1 MSTTP
6 DKLVER
12 YLKHLEV
19 ELDDLPRD
27 RRREIVDE
35 IAGHIAEAR
44 AGLEHET
51 EADVRNILEGLG
63 DPADIAEDAR
73 ERFDVGPPRP
83 APVQSFKPGWMEV
96 AALVFLLIGGLVV
109 PIFGWIIGVVLL
121 WVSNAWNVRDK
132 VIGTVFVPGGL
143 VLPIGLALFS
153 SSVSGGTCGPVIS
166 GSGRAIT
173 AAPCSYGGSSTNSF
187 GIVALI
193 ALIVIPIVTT
203 AYLSYRLRQQPSVAA
218 IA

>member
-1 MSTTP
+1 
-6 DKLVER
+6 VER

-44 AGLEHET
+44 AELEQES

-73 ERFDVGPPRP
+73 ERFEVRPP
-83 APVQSFKPGWMEV
+83 APAQPFKAGWMEV
-96 AALVFLLIGGLVV
+96 AALVFLLIGGLII

-132 VIGTVFVPGGL
+132 IIGTVFVPGGL

-153 SSVSGGTCGPVIS
+153 SGVSGGTCGPVMA
-166 GSGRAIT
+166 GNGRSIT
-173 AAPCSYGGSSTNSF
+173 A
-187 GIVALI
+187 
-193 ALIVIPIVTT
+193 
-203 AYLSYRLRQQPSVAA
+203 
-218 IA
+218 

>member
-44 AGLEHET
+44 AGLEDES

-73 ERFDVGPPRP
+73 ERFEVRPP
-83 APVQSFKPGWMEV
+83 APAQPFKVGWMEV
-96 AALVFLLIGGLVV
+96 AALVFLLIGGLII

-132 VIGTVFVPGGL
+132 IIGTVLVPGGL

-153 SSVSGGTCGPVIS
+153 SNVSGGTCGPVLS
-166 GSGRAIT
+166 GNGRSIT
-173 AAPCSYGGSSTNSF
+173 AAPCSYDTSSTNYV
-187 GIVALI
+187 GVVALI

-203 AYLSYRLRQQPSVAA
+203 AYLAYRLRQQPSVAA